1 MDSVNIKRQI
11 IIRLK
16 IEIEFNLSFNVYF
29 SLVHNWTVETICP
42 ISRLPDEDG
51 DMRQVVGGGAGG
63 GHHDGR

>member
-29 SLVHNWTVETICP
+29 SLVHNWTVETIFP
-42 ISRLPDEDG
+42 ISLLPDEDG